1 MDVKEIWTDSE
12 FDDLGWHDCRLY
24 AIKFP
29 DENLK
34 LSFDI
39 DYIFKW
45 EKVSEHFKFWVAP
58 CDLVFSDVL
67 GLKINMDYKDSI
79 PMYISE
85 VKRSN
90 PRISPNGKVT
100 IWDYF
105 IECDIGQIFF
115 SSTGF
120 QQKIRS
126 QPVLSESQDLKESRK
141 S

>member
-24 AIKFP
+24 RMQFP
-29 DENLK
+29 DENFR

-58 CDLVFSDVL
+58 CDLMFSDVS
-67 GLKINMDYKDSI
+67 GLKINVDYKDS
-79 PMYISE
+79 MLMFISE

-90 PRISPNGKVT
+90 PRLSPNGKVT
-100 IWDYF
+100 IWDF
-105 IECDIGQIFF
+105 LIECDNGQIIF

-120 QQKIRS
+120 RQTIRS
-126 QPVLSESQDLKESRK
+126 QPVLSESQDLKGIR
-141 S
+141 